1 MNQTLYGWASVQTV
15 DQPFHDD
22 VSFGEMQTN
31 EQQETKHSNEQ
42 QRASH
47 QPSNHPENMDLRRLS
62 VQGTAETLIFGDD
75 GNADTTGLQTKPMTK
90 SMANAKVADTIAD
103 NVTDNFTDG
112 FDDRT
117 TD

>member
-1 MNQTLYGWASVQTV
+1 
-15 DQPFHDD
+15 
-22 VSFGEMQTN
+22 
-31 EQQETKHSNEQ
+31 
-42 QRASH
+42 
-47 QPSNHPENMDLRRLS
+47 MDLRRLS